1 MTDSYSIVSLISLCK
16 SLNFFFPGVS
26 AHGHKIS
33 AADMMFVPDAF
44 AFLDPRSEIIFP
56 VQNILT
62 K

>member
-1 MTDSYSIVSLISLCK
+1 MQKLEL
-16 SLNFFFPGVS
+16 FFSGVS

-44 AFLDPRSEIIFP
+44 ALLDPRSVIIFP
-56 VQNILT
+56 DQNILT